1 MDATTLK
8 VVGEVAGAG
17 GVIPFLVIFFFR
29 EMITSKLAER
39 LSRPQ
44 AARTVQIMI
53 AAVAIGDGVTAMMSR
68 STSTCASTT
77 NNITISQDAA
87 NTTALGTGCGNTTI
101 PR

>member
-44 AARTVQIMI
+44 ATRTVQIMI